1 MCICIVAALRQCKY
15 MKYNG
20 RWAQEQSLIFLASVP
35 KCVQAGVSPL
45 LFAVPFDGIV
55 VIFG

>member
-20 RWAQEQSLIFLASVP
+20 TLAQEQSLIFLVNVL
-35 KCVQAGVSPL
+35 KCVQAGISPL
-45 LFAVPFDGIV
+45 GAVPFDGIV